1 MFKLYGASDLD
12 SCHLGIVFLTNK
24 FNDESANKTF
34 LGRLNGQSRK
44 RLPDPK
50 AVKVDISEDA
60 LPLHFHV
67 KQSIASFVDNDFT
80 LMKND
85 LIGTIRRE
93 RDGVVEVAPTF
104 RRVDFLICRPC
115 NWIDTVSGIDVA
127 TMIERVRLPHP
138 FLHIRVPASTAV
150 DENGWKIG

>member
-24 FNDESANKTF
+24 FNDESANKNF
-34 LGRLNGQSRK
+34 LGRLNGQRRK
-44 RLPDPK
+44 LLPESK
-50 AVKVDISEDA
+50 AAEVDICEDA
-60 LPLHFHV
+60 LPLHFHI
-67 KQSIASFVDNDFT
+67 KQSTVTIVDKEFA
-80 LMKND
+80 LMKNH
-85 LIGTIRRE
+85 LIGTIRCE
-93 RDGVVEVAPTF
+93 RDGVTEVAPTF

-115 NWIDTVSGIDVA
+115 NWIDTVSGVDVA